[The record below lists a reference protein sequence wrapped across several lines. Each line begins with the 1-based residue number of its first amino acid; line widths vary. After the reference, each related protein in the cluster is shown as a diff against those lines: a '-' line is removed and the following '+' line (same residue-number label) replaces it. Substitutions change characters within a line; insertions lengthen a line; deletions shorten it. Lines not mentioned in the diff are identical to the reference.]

1 MRATEKTSAPNSA
14 SKNLTACGAVPH
26 AARSPNKPPLWIQ
39 TAYVNDPR
47 ISSMAGSISSI
58 FAYSSSQK
66 TWLAMPSIRSWL

>member
-1 MRATEKTSAPNSA
+1 MRATEKTSAPNSP
-14 SKNLTACGAVPH
+14 SRSLTACGAVPH
-26 AARSPNKPPLWIQ
+26 VARSTKGPPLWIQ
-39 TAYVNDPR
+39 TAYVNDSR